1 MRVFVGALLGIAAM
15 PGVAHA
21 ACDTADNDSERAAC
35 IGQELRAS
43 DGVINEVYGR
53 LRARLDPRGADALRH
68 QEIAWI
74 RTRAR
79 LCQVDLKE
87 PDRDRWIAN
96 LLQDYSKT
104 VCVVRF
110 TDARVAELRAQEAAL
125 SSPAEAQQGAPANLP
140 LPPPLATSGEDVF
153 GLMAQRAPSSGKWY
167 FEVVIDQG
175 EIAKEVS
182 ADIFVGVQ
190 GEGAGAVGTLRPIHP
205 RNVGQPP
212 LNIGIAVDLDAG
224 ELYVRENGAWHT
236 PPGSSGGLEVRLGR
250 RYFAKLT
257 SSVPL
262 GRYLDS
268 GWVVANF
275 GQHNFSY
282 ALPDGYVALDSH
294 NPTRLVE

>member
-1 MRVFVGALLGIAAM
+1 MLGIAAM
-15 PGVAHA
+15 TGVAHA
-21 ACDTADNDSERAAC
+21 ACDTADSDSERAAC

-53 LRARLDPRGADALRH
+53 LRTRLDPAAADALRH
-68 QEIAWI
+68 QEIDWI
-74 RTRAR
+74 RARAR

-125 SSPAEAQQGAPANLP
+125 ASPAQVPQGAPANLP
-140 LPPPLATSGEDVF
+140 LPPAPASGADVF
-153 GLMAQRAPSSGKWY
+153 GLVAQRAPSSGKWY

-175 EIAKEVS
+175 DIAKEAS

-190 GEGAGAVGTLRPIHP
+190 GEGAGAVGTLRPIH
-205 RNVGQPP
+205 RRHVGQPP
-212 LNIGIAVDLDAG
+212 VNIGIAVDLDAG

-236 PPGSSGGLEVRLGR
+236 IPGSSGGQEVRLGR

-262 GRYLDS
+262 GPYLDR

-275 GQHNFSY
+275 GQHGFSY
-282 ALPDGYVALDSH
+282 ALPDGYVALDSSA
-294 NPTRLVE
+294 PKRLVE